1 MSESQDHRHER
12 DHRQRHERA
21 IEHDLDR
28 RLHQI
33 PAAELTDDTMQTT
46 GMIRREAISGRT
58 VGSSAIWMGETIV
71 PPATGSG
78 NHHHGESETG
88 IYVVDGHPEFVFLDH
103 GTETRLA
110 TSPGDYVY
118 VPPWVPH
125 REENPDPDDPA
136 RVVIARST
144 QEAIVV
150 NLDDLVW
157 VGPVA
162 VSKASPEQRT
172 WHEF

>member
-1 MSESQDHRHER
+1 MTNDEGGDVGAE
-12 DHRQRHERA
+12 
-21 IEHDLDR
+21 LDR
-28 RLHQI
+28 HLHRVH
-33 PAAELTDDTMQTT
+33 AEDLSEATMQTS
-46 GMIRREAISGRT
+46 GMRRREAISGRT
-58 VGSSAIWMGETIV
+58 VGSREIWMGETIV
-71 PPATGSG
+71 PPSTGSG

-88 IYVVDGHPEFVFLDH
+88 IYVVRGHPEFVFLE
-103 GTETRLA
+103 GEQETRLT

-125 REENPDPDDPA
+125 REENPDPDDEA
-136 RVVIARST
+136 VVVIARST

-162 VSKASPEQRT
+162 VGQRSPGQQT
-172 WHEF
+172 WHDC

>member
-1 MSESQDHRHER
+1 MTDEVVGDG
-12 DHRQRHERA
+12 A
-21 IEHDLDR
+21 PLDR
-28 RLHQI
+28 HLHHVHGD
-33 PAAELTDDTMQTT
+33 ELSEATMQTS
-46 GMIRREAISGRT
+46 GMRRREAISGRT
-58 VGSSAIWMGETIV
+58 VGSSEIWMGETIV
-71 PPATGSG
+71 PPSTGSG

-88 IYVVDGHPEFVFLDH
+88 IYVVKGHPEFIFLD
-103 GTETRLA
+103 GEQETRLT

-125 REENPDPDDPA
+125 REENPDPNHDA
-136 RVVIARST
+136 VVVIARST

-162 VSKASPEQRT
+162 VGKRSPDQRT
-172 WHEF
+172 WHEC

>member
-1 MSESQDHRHER
+1 VSKHETN
-12 DHRQRHERA
+12 DGADGGAAEPA
-21 IEHDLDR
+21 SDGLDR
-28 RLHQI
+28 HLHHVH
-33 PAAELTDDTMQTT
+33 ADALTEQTT
-46 GMIRREAISGRT
+46 QTAGMRRREAISGKT

-88 IYVVDGHPEFVFLDH
+88 IYVVEGHPEFVFLGDD

-110 TSPGDYVY
+110 SSPGDYVY

-125 REENPDPDDPA
+125 REENPDPTDQA
-136 RVVIARST
+136 VVVIARST
-144 QEAIVV
+144 QEAVVV

-162 VSKASPEQRT
+162 VGKRSPEQRT
-172 WHEF
+172 WHEY